1 MARTNRRREPN
12 EIVNTKRSIKKSSR
26 RGDRKSLKRK
36 LQEIDYQDPNSWDN
50 IDNEDFYVKGYNFVY
65 IYKCNIRITNFKE
78 NVIKKLATVF
88 IKILRVATD
97 FKKFCKILIE

>member
-12 EIVNTKRSIKKSSR
+12 EVVNTKRSIKKSSR

-50 IDNEDFYVKGYNFVY
+50 IDNEDFYAKGYN
-65 IYKCNIRITNFKE
+65 
-78 NVIKKLATVF
+78 
-88 IKILRVATD
+88 
-97 FKKFCKILIE
+97 

>member
-50 IDNEDFYVKGYNFVY
+50 IDNEDFYVKGYN
-65 IYKCNIRITNFKE
+65 
-78 NVIKKLATVF
+78 
-88 IKILRVATD
+88 
-97 FKKFCKILIE
+97 

>member
-12 EIVNTKRSIKKSSR
+12 EVVNTKRSIKKSSR

-50 IDNEDFYVKGYNFVY
+50 IDNEDFYVKGYN
-65 IYKCNIRITNFKE
+65 
-78 NVIKKLATVF
+78 
-88 IKILRVATD
+88 
-97 FKKFCKILIE
+97 